1 MKYVISNLE
10 GFANSIRENA
20 AKSFAEN
27 YTENLD
33 DFISINQVVGLI
45 KEQSDS
51 ITEDNQ
57 IIITEDNFN
66 NIFDEIRVR
75 LYEVGLARLASKGY
89 IDCAWNSETNEMEF
103 WLVDENSTKIES
115 RPSNL

>member
-27 YTENLD
+27 HTENLD
-33 DFISINQVVGLI
+33 DFISINQVIGLI
-45 KEQSDS
+45 NEQKDS

-57 IIITEDNFN
+57 IVITEDNFN

-75 LYEVGLARLASKGY
+75 LYEVGLARLAANGY
-89 IDCAWNSETNEMEF
+89 LDCAWNNEINQMEF
-103 WLVDENSTKIES
+103 WVKN
-115 RPSNL
+115 